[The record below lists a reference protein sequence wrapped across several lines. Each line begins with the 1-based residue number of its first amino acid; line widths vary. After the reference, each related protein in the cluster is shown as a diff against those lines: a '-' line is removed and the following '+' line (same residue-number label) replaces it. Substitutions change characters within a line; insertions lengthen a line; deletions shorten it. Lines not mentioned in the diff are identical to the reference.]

1 VLDPYHKYFN
11 IKVILF
17 KLLRFLIKGF
27 YFLFFFIFFNVS
39 FILLIVDFIFQVG
52 EANLTKWGHQAV
64 EFILGTG
71 CDSAMHFI

>member
-17 KLLRFLIKGF
+17 KLLRFLIKA
-27 YFLFFFIFFNVS
+27 FFFFNVS

>member
-17 KLLRFLIKGF
+17 KLLRFLIKS
-27 YFLFFFIFFNVS
+27 FFFFNVS